1 MASDTTD
8 PRFAAGQEGGRQAAF
23 QGGPYDFDHD
33 QVIKPRRRYTEI
45 IGVPLVLIFL
55 AIFVNNLFTNPNWE
69 WDVVGEYLFNHLVLK
84 GVWSTIE
91 LTILTGI
98 TGTLFG
104 LLIASMRMSDS
115 WLLRGLATAFIG
127 FMRSVPALVLLLLI
141 YFTGALFPKV
151 GLYNYFTGTWIYE
164 IPVNDIITQ
173 FIAAWLGLTLI
184 MGSHAGE
191 IFRGGVMSVHSGQI
205 DAAKALGMPP
215 SRTFFSIV
223 LPQAIRVSIPALANE
238 LINLFKNTSLVSIIG
253 YTELLTV
260 VQSIYGRTYA
270 TIPLLIVACIWYLV
284 IVIIS
289 MQGQRL
295 LEKRYGRGFGQ
306 SRTS

>member
-1 MASDTTD
+1 MASEITDT
-8 PRFAAGQEGGRQAAF
+8 RFAAGQGGGRGAAF
-23 QGGPYDFDHD
+23 QDGPYAFDHN
-33 QVIKPRRRYTEI
+33 QVIKPRRRYTEM
-45 IGVPLVLIFL
+45 IGVPVVLIFL
-55 AIFVNNLFTNPNWE
+55 AVFIGNLFTNPNWE
-69 WDVVGEYLFNHLVLK
+69 WPVVGEYLFNHLVLK
-84 GVWSTIE
+84 GVGSTIM
-91 LTILTGI
+91 LTLLTGV

-104 LLIASMRMSDS
+104 LMIASMRMSSS
-115 WLLRGLATAFIG
+115 WLLRGLSVTFIG
-127 FMRSVPALVLLLLI
+127 FMRSVPPLVLLLLI
-141 YFTGALFPKV
+141 YFSGALFPKV
-151 GLYNYFTGTWIYE
+151 GLYNYFTGVWVFE

-173 FIAAWLGLTLI
+173 FIAAWLGLTLL

-191 IFRGGVMSVHSGQI
+191 IFRGGVMSVPPGQI

-215 SRTFFSIV
+215 TETFLRIV

-260 VQSIYGRTYA
+260 VQHIYGRTYQ

-295 LEKRYGRGFGQ
+295 LEKRFGRGFGP